1 LAQYLFQVI
10 RFDYSLTVRRHVG
23 RAVSESI
30 LMTLAVGE
38 VYMNITPSNPHVT
51 ENIELS
57 PEQRE
62 QREKERE
69 SEQGKIVKAVRKEFN
84 GKPEL
89 REIVQSA
96 PLPRSASVSVLPPLL
111 RRPLSRRPSLSP
123 GQRHPNRLRPPPLLL
138 PRRSSWSSIRPSP
151 QRRRRRST
159 RSNHSLAAYPIRI

>member
-96 PLPRSASVSVLPPLL
+96 LL
-111 RRPLSRRPSLSP
+111 
-123 GQRHPNRLRPPPLLL
+123 
-138 PRRSSWSSIRPSP
+138 
-151 QRRRRRST
+151 
-159 RSNHSLAAYPIRI
+159 